1 MSAVQGRIG
10 RYLRPRRG
18 GERTPSSPVDLDR
31 DIKVF
36 TYTLGDDYRS
46 TQDLVLPSQTYEAIK
61 THFETRHC
69 TADPL
74 EADFFFVPL
83 NLIQFQF
90 RNEDPKKAIAS
101 LGYRA
106 KKKKNH
112 ILVATGDFS
121 NRSRKNHNGEA
132 YAKLYRWL
140 DDFILLALESTSDLV
155 PGQDIGIIPYNTLS
169 AHPTF
174 NTNDRRYLY
183 GFLGELNH
191 QFLPASHIRRR
202 LVDLP
207 ASEDVYIGGHLTD
220 QVRSDLYESYPSSDD
235 YELVSRNSVFTLC
248 PAGHGRWTYRF
259 FQAIQWGSIP
269 VLLSDDYIKPFNNE
283 IPYDDFC
290 ITVKEQGFG
299 LLDETLRGLPEGRV
313 AEYQAQLRIN
323 QRRFTPQMF
332 FRYLDA
338 GLKARRSSL
347 LEAGSS
353 SKRQH

>member
-1 MSAVQGRIG
+1 M
-10 RYLRPRRG
+10 
-18 GERTPSSPVDLDR
+18 
-31 DIKVF
+31 F

-207 ASEDVYIGGHLTD
+207 ASEDVT
-220 QVRSDLYESYPSSDD
+220 
-235 YELVSRNSVFTLC
+235 
-248 PAGHGRWTYRF
+248 
-259 FQAIQWGSIP
+259 
-269 VLLSDDYIKPFNNE
+269 
-283 IPYDDFC
+283 
-290 ITVKEQGFG
+290 
-299 LLDETLRGLPEGRV
+299 
-313 AEYQAQLRIN
+313 
-323 QRRFTPQMF
+323 
-332 FRYLDA
+332 
-338 GLKARRSSL
+338 
-347 LEAGSS
+347 
-353 SKRQH
+353 